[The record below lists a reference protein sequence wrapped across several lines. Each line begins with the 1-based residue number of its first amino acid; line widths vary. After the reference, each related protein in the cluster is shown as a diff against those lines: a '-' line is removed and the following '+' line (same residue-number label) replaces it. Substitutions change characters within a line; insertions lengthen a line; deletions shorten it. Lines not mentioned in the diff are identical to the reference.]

1 MNQMLENVYNRMQV
15 IFEYI
20 DSKQERDAEKG
31 EYESKDVSIINGD
44 DDELYEM
51 LNKYKNDYKRE
62 KELRVKC

>member
-1 MNQMLENVYNRMQV
+1 MLENVYNRIQA

-31 EYESKDVSIINGD
+31 EYESKDASIINGD

-62 KELRVKC
+62 KELRLKC